1 MDLEFLENGPAVVIS
16 GDERVLVVADLH
28 FGIESDLD
36 RHGIHVPSRS
46 DKRLERVMTCVRSAE
61 PDLILLLGDVKHTV
75 PGTTRQE
82 FLELPGILGAL
93 RSETV
98 VRVVPGNHDPGIARF
113 LHEQELLPVAGTVID
128 GVAYLHG
135 HTAPPPEALGRL
147 VVAGHHH
154 PVASLRDSIGCSLR
168 APAYLLGEADEQALD
183 VARNDQSG
191 KGNTRVLLVPAF
203 NEYAGYDL
211 LLTMKKPFSPLSR
224 CIKKESA
231 EIFLADG
238 TYVCRLGELV
248 PDERDAET

>member
-16 GDERVLVVADLH
+16 GDERVLVIADLH

-46 DKRLERVMTCVRSAE
+46 EERLERVMTCVGSAR
-61 PDLILLLGDVKHTV
+61 PDLLLLLGDVKHTV

-82 FLELPGILGAL
+82 FRELPGILDAL

-98 VRVVPGNHDPGIARF
+98 VRVIPGNHDPGIARF
-113 LHEQELLPVAGTVID
+113 LDDRELLPAAGTVID

-135 HTAPPPEALGRL
+135 HAAPTAEAIGRL

-154 PVASLRDSIGCSLR
+154 PVASLRDSVGCSLR
-168 APAYLLGEADEQALD
+168 APAYLLGEVDEQALGIG
-183 VARNDQSG
+183 RNDQSG
-191 KGNTRVLLVPAF
+191 QGDTRVLLIPAF

-224 CIKKESA
+224 CIRKESA
-231 EIFLADG
+231 EVFLADG
-238 TYVCRLGELV
+238 TYVCRLEELV
-248 PDERDAET
+248 PDERDAGT

>member
-16 GDERVLVVADLH
+16 GDERVLVIADLH

-46 DKRLERVMTCVRSAE
+46 EERLERVMTCVGSAR
-61 PDLILLLGDVKHTV
+61 PDLLLLLGDVKHTV

-82 FLELPGILGAL
+82 FRELPGILDAL

-98 VRVVPGNHDPGIARF
+98 VRVIPGNHDPGIARF
-113 LHEQELLPVAGTVID
+113 LDDRELLPAAGTVID

-135 HTAPPPEALGRL
+135 HAAPAAEALGRL

-154 PVASLRDSIGCSLR
+154 PVASLRDSVGCSLR
-168 APAYLLGEADEQALD
+168 APAYLLGEVDEQALGIG
-183 VARNDQSG
+183 RNDQSG
-191 KGNTRVLLVPAF
+191 QGDTRVLLVPAF

-224 CIKKESA
+224 CIRKESA
-231 EIFLADG
+231 EVFLADG
-238 TYVCRLGELV
+238 TYVCRLEELV
-248 PDERDAET
+248 PDERDAGT